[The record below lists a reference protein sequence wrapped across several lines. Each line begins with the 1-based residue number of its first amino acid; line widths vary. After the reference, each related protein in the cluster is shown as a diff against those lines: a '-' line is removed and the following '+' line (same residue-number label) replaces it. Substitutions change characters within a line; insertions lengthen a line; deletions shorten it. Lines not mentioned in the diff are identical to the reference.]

1 MSSDIR
7 SMGERRKGVQRTL
20 AALFCGCMAVATSA
34 HAGTTGSV
42 ALTSDYVF
50 RGVSQT
56 DGKPALQGGIEF
68 ASEGGFY
75 AGAWGSN
82 VSWLSDLSTTAAP
95 ISSSLELDVYGGY
108 RGKFSNAVSYDVG
121 LLYYAYPGDF
131 PVGFNSADTAEVYA
145 GLTVA
150 ASDKLSL
157 GAKYSHAVTDL
168 FGYVDSSGSGYLDL
182 NATLALDGGWSLA
195 AHAGKQWIDGNGAF
209 EYSDWKLGVTKAFD
223 NGFSVAAAWTDT
235 DADDAL
241 YTNPF
246 GHRIA
251 DGTFALTVTKA
262 F

>member
-56 DGKPALQGGIEF
+56 DGKPALQAGIEF

-108 RGKFSNAVSYDVG
+108 RGKFSDAVSYDVG

-131 PVGFNSADTAEVYA
+131 PGSFNSADTAEVYA

>member
-108 RGKFSNAVSYDVG
+108 R
-121 LLYYAYPGDF
+121 
-131 PVGFNSADTAEVYA
+131 
-145 GLTVA
+145 
-150 ASDKLSL
+150 
-157 GAKYSHAVTDL
+157 
-168 FGYVDSSGSGYLDL
+168 
-182 NATLALDGGWSLA
+182 
-195 AHAGKQWIDGNGAF
+195 
-209 EYSDWKLGVTKAFD
+209 
-223 NGFSVAAAWTDT
+223 
-235 DADDAL
+235 
-241 YTNPF
+241 
-246 GHRIA
+246 R
-251 DGTFALTVTKA
+251 
-262 F
+262 

>member
-131 PVGFNSADTAEVYA
+131 PGGFNSADTAEV
-145 GLTVA
+145 
-150 ASDKLSL
+150 
-157 GAKYSHAVTDL
+157 
-168 FGYVDSSGSGYLDL
+168 
-182 NATLALDGGWSLA
+182 
-195 AHAGKQWIDGNGAF
+195 
-209 EYSDWKLGVTKAFD
+209 
-223 NGFSVAAAWTDT
+223 
-235 DADDAL
+235 
-241 YTNPF
+241 
-246 GHRIA
+246 
-251 DGTFALTVTKA
+251 
-262 F
+262 